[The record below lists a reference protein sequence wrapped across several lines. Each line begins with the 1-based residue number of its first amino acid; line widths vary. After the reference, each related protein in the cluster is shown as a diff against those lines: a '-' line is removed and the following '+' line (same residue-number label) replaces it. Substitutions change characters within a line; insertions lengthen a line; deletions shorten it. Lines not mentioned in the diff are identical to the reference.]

1 MARMVVEHENG
12 LIVLKLVGLRK
23 LGLEL
28 AEELQELRP
37 FSFCSKFNVVETIP
51 CTERQA
57 YSAIYCRV
65 VPFCGP
71 GMEVGITSSRPA
83 PLHGGERVATE
94 RVSTRME

>member
-1 MARMVVEHENG
+1 MEA
-12 LIVLKLVGLRK
+12 
-23 LGLEL
+23 
-28 AEELQELRP
+28 
-37 FSFCSKFNVVETIP
+37 IP
-51 CTERQA
+51 STERQA
-57 YSAIYCRV
+57 DGAIYRRV